1 MWAYNNSS
9 SLAHHG
15 IKGQRWGVR
24 RFQNADGSLTAA
36 GKKRINKQYAKEAKA
51 GDKKLQEQ
59 YDAMYLKAYNQ
70 AADKMNSGGIQKFN
84 ADQEKKYGKEYY
96 KRVGYEADYSKF
108 FEKEVNSIMSKS
120 LLDLYDS
127 DKHYQAA
134 ARLIKQY
141 DMTKWSDL
149 AKSNQEG
156 IDNIRRLAGQ

>member
-36 GKKRINKQYAKEAKA
+36 GKKRVNKQYAKEANA
-51 GDKKLQEQ
+51 GDKKLRKQ
-59 YDAMYLKAYNQ
+59 YNAMHLKAYNQ

-96 KRVGYEADYSKF
+96 KRDGYETDYSKF
-108 FEKEVNSIMSKS
+108 FKKEFDSIMSKS
-120 LLDLYDS
+120 ILDLYDS

-149 AKSNQEG
+149 AKNNQEG
-156 IDNIRRLAGQ
+156 IDNLRRLAGQ